1 MLAASLV
8 LASSFAL
15 PARALDSSSIITSTN
30 SDLPPIHQMDIRK
43 APAFPYDNRAAVEE
57 PLLQLGDISPIH
69 QLVRQGMLLADSTI
83 SEGAEPE
90 RSLATQAGLAFF
102 LTYVGVSML
111 AGFKE
116 LFTRIQK
123 YSRGD
128 K

>member
-1 MLAASLV
+1 
-8 LASSFAL
+8 
-15 PARALDSSSIITSTN
+15 
-30 SDLPPIHQMDIRK
+30 MDIRK

-57 PLLQLGDISPIH
+57 PLLQLGDFSPIH